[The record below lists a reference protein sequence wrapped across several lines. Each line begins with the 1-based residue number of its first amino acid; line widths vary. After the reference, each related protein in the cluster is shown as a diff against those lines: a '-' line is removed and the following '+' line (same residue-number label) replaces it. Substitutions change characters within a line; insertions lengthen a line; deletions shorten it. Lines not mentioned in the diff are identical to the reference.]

1 MCVKKKIDHRGA
13 EQELERRYHDIITML
28 DNHNIKYEAFDFH
41 SECKKMRWDRLSILV
56 NRVAHEQ
63 DNLKYFLLGS
73 DGKLLI
79 SQKGVFRTNC
89 VDCLDRTNVV
99 QSLLGRRM
107 LTVMLQVKINCFNP
121 FIKCYVQK

>member
-1 MCVKKKIDHRGA
+1 
-13 EQELERRYHDIITML
+13 ML
-28 DNHNIKYEAFDFH
+28 DDNKIKYEAFDFH

-79 SQKGVFRTNC
+79 LQKGVFRTNC

-107 LTVMLQVKINCFNP
+107 LTVMLQVKLIN
-121 FIKCYVQK
+121 FIKYLDVKFKIKYFIII

>member
-1 MCVKKKIDHRGA
+1 
-13 EQELERRYHDIITML
+13 
-28 DNHNIKYEAFDFH
+28 
-41 SECKKMRWDRLSILV
+41 MRWDRLSILV

-79 SQKGVFRTNC
+79 SQKGLFRTNC
-89 VDCLDRTNVV
+89 IDCLDRTNVV

-107 LTVMLQVKINCFNP
+107 LTIMLQVTNTFLLLI
-121 FIKCYVQK
+121 

>member
-1 MCVKKKIDHRGA
+1 
-13 EQELERRYHDIITML
+13 ML
-28 DNHNIKYEAFDFH
+28 DNSEIKYEAFDFH

-107 LTVMLQVKINCFNP
+107 LTTMLQVIFFNIIFKLNGTIHNFYFKKI
-121 FIKCYVQK
+121 ILQ

>member
-1 MCVKKKIDHRGA
+1 M
-13 EQELERRYHDIITML
+13 M
-28 DNHNIKYEAFDFH
+28 DNNKIKYEAFDFH

-63 DNLKYFLLGS
+63 DNYKYFFLGS

-89 VDCLDRTNVV
+89 IDCLDRTNVV
-99 QSLLGRRM
+99 QSLLGSRM
-107 LTVMLQVKINCFNP
+107 LTIMLQVNV
-121 FIKCYVQK
+121 FICILNYN

>member
-1 MCVKKKIDHRGA
+1 MIKKIDHRGA
-13 EQELERRYHDIITML
+13 EQELERKYNDIVTML
-28 DNHNIKYEAFDFH
+28 DNSDIKYEAFDFH

-73 DGKLLI
+73 DRKLLML
-79 SQKGVFRTNC
+79 QRGVFRTNC

-107 LTVMLQVKINCFNP
+107 LTVMLQVKIVFLFLINYNY
-121 FIKCYVQK
+121 IIII